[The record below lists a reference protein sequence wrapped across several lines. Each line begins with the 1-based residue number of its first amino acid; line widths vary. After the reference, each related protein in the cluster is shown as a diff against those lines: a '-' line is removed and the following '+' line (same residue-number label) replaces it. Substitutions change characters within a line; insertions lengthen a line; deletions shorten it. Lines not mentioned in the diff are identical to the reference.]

1 MSIEQCI
8 EEMYGDTW
16 TDEEKEEEVK
26 RIKEQNGYLE
36 ADEPKS
42 IDDEDLNLEVDEDGQ
57 EQQ

>member
-16 TDEEKEEEVK
+16 THEEKEEEIK

-42 IDDEDLNLEVDEDGQ
+42 VDDEDLNSEVDEDGQ
-57 EQQ
+57 EE

>member
-16 TDEEKEEEVK
+16 TDEEKEEEIQ

-36 ADEPKS
+36 AEEPRAVDKPEVNNGVTDE
-42 IDDEDLNLEVDEDGQ
+42 
-57 EQQ
+57 